1 MAASDSTR
9 RITVPAIVRRKGGV
23 PIVCLTAYTAP
34 VAKVLDQHVDL
45 LLVGDSL
52 GMVIYG
58 MDGTLGVT
66 LDMMIAHGAAVART
80 ARRACVV
87 IDLPFG
93 SYEASPEAAF
103 ATAARVLAETGCAA
117 VKLEGGTG
125 MAETVRF
132 LTERGVPVM
141 GHVGLQ
147 PQSVRTL
154 GGFRVHGRSA
164 AEAARVRADA
174 TARGIGAALKWHQ
187 RAWCLDRGLAEV
199 RWTFDPLVRR
209 NVVFNLVRLGA
220 QVDRYLV
227 DAYGPM
233 SDDINRG
240 LPTDRVVA
248 RWDLT
253 SRRVEAAASGRT
265 ASPDVAALHRAGAAT
280 ALDVGADGGPVV
292 TPTDAPRQL
301 LHVPPDIEAVRAA
314 DATLATRWSEAI
326 RATLGASLDAGA
338 RVTGATRD
346 GWLVL
351 AAGDRV
357 EELAR

>member
-1 MAASDSTR
+1 MTQARDETLHAAHHAAGTAAAAAGVRCYEPHD
-9 RITVPAIVRRKGGV
+9 PAKLREASALFDRVWGRASEAG
-23 PIVCLTAYTAP
+23 A
-34 VAKVLDQHVDL
+34 VL
-45 LLVGDSL
+45 
-52 GMVIYG
+52 
-58 MDGTLGVT
+58 
-66 LDMMIAHGAAVART
+66 
-80 ARRACVV
+80 
-87 IDLPFG
+87 
-93 SYEASPEAAF
+93 SPEALAAIGHAGGQVTVAERDGGLLA
-103 ATAARVLAETGCAA
+103 ATAAFLGRAGDGTPFLHSHVTG
-117 VKLEGGTG
+117 
-125 MAETVRF
+125 
-132 LTERGVPVM
+132 
-141 GHVGLQ
+141 
-147 PQSVRTL
+147 
-154 GGFRVHGRSA
+154 
-164 AEAARVRADA
+164 VRADA

-253 SRRVEAAASGRT
+253 SRRVEAAASGRA

-280 ALDVGADGGPVV
+280 ALEVGADGGPVV